1 MERKKIFSWILAIG
15 MVIMMLPLNAFAA
28 NSANT
33 TDFEYSTPDD
43 ITIYKNETKEVEIS
57 SYVYGNHKSYD
68 LDSISVSSD
77 NANIEVTQP
86 SKGRMKVKGLK
97 EGISAVIIKY
107 SWLYNG
113 KKQTGTSS
121 FKVTVKDFQY
131 CWELEGQGYYND
143 NDSNDLYI
151 GESKEWN
158 VNLRKIY
165 YKDNGKKYQQ
175 RIKNFDI
182 ITKTYRKVENEDEDG
197 DEWYTEVIDNSLLS
211 IDIDHTDNSIK
222 VTGKKEAECYLDI
235 QVRYQ
240 GQNIKVGDGDY
251 WEDEDKVTRKFDTKK
266 ESYKILENSSAYRPM
281 QEGDIYTEF
290 HRLLVNQKINVRF
303 QLIHIYYDEQN
314 EERKTEN
321 LSNAVIKAYYSQKEE
336 SGEFQNVELNSKPK
350 LSRYAEMSFENNTL
364 TIKGTNADPEVD
376 EDGDYYDCEEWIGLD
391 AYINGKK
398 VESSGA
404 SFEIRKNLENEA
416 GFNGIDNDNSEYDE
430 EYVQLK
436 KNKSKTKNIGYFSIE
451 GYSWDWDKDEPYKA
465 DSIEVVSSDA
475 SIATAT
481 VPKMDEDGDYYCTF
495 EGKKSGTAIITFKY
509 TYTFAGSSYTGKQ
522 KVEVI
527 VGYNP
532 YTSYQLNFVKE
543 GSGEYTENEENSSDD
558 HDFLKMSNPYN
569 ATLKAKVYKVC
580 GDEDGNTTKTEVNN
594 FTLKCE
600 EYEGTDE
607 DYDEYEK
614 KGTIKTSIDNSN
626 QSIQFIGEANAY
638 CVYKISFDLN
648 DKTENQYNKQERY
661 VSVSGMA
668 DDDVYYT
675 VGMAENSDNQV
686 VMLKEGETFPIN
698 VYRYDSEHPNGINVN
713 DSIVKMKSSG
723 KCLEINNNSKTII
736 AKQAART
743 QLTILMNEDECDY
756 IELDFCI
763 IPKSGKELSLEKE
776 EQLKE
781 DGDTFVFVPQKTG
794 QYKLLEIFKNAL
806 YENSMAGIEVLD
818 SSGRKVLESD
828 SYYSS
833 PIYKKAA
840 SCVFDLEKGKTYY
853 FSYDTCY
860 SYKGY
865 TGSRW
870 DLFRTSPEKIRL
882 SYIEDDDQ
890 DSSHAH
896 NYIATITKQATCT
909 TDGIRTY
916 KCSCGDSY
924 QETIKATGHLH
935 KETRNKKEATETEAG
950 YTGDIYCKDCNT
962 MLEKGS
968 IIPAT
973 GQKQPSDID
982 STNTPAK
989 PSQPSKDKNNTS
1001 STQTPKQENSLKQ
1014 GAKVTDNKSKA
1025 VYKVNGNKTVEYN
1038 KVDKKAKTAI
1048 IPTTVKVNGVNY
1060 QVTAIAAKAFAN
1072 NKSLKKVV
1080 IPASVRSIGKQAFS
1094 GCKNLKTIT
1103 IKTPYL
1109 TKKSVG
1115 AKAFKGIYAK
1125 ATIKVP
1131 KKQKKVY
1138 QKLLKSKG
1146 VGKKAKI
1153 K

>member
-376 EDGDYYDCEEWIGLD
+376 EDGDYY
-391 AYINGKK
+391 
-398 VESSGA
+398 
-404 SFEIRKNLENEA
+404 
-416 GFNGIDNDNSEYDE
+416 
-430 EYVQLK
+430 
-436 KNKSKTKNIGYFSIE
+436 
-451 GYSWDWDKDEPYKA
+451 
-465 DSIEVVSSDA
+465 
-475 SIATAT
+475 
-481 VPKMDEDGDYYCTF
+481 CTF

-833 PIYKKAA
+833 PTYKKAA

>member
-376 EDGDYYDCEEWIGLD
+376 EDGDYYDCEEWVGLD

-404 SFEIRKNLENEA
+404 SFEIRK
-416 GFNGIDNDNSEYDE
+416 I
-430 EYVQLK
+430 
-436 KNKSKTKNIGYFSIE
+436 
-451 GYSWDWDKDEPYKA
+451 
-465 DSIEVVSSDA
+465 
-475 SIATAT
+475 
-481 VPKMDEDGDYYCTF
+481 
-495 EGKKSGTAIITFKY
+495 
-509 TYTFAGSSYTGKQ
+509 
-522 KVEVI
+522 
-527 VGYNP
+527 
-532 YTSYQLNFVKE
+532 
-543 GSGEYTENEENSSDD
+543 
-558 HDFLKMSNPYN
+558 
-569 ATLKAKVYKVC
+569 
-580 GDEDGNTTKTEVNN
+580 
-594 FTLKCE
+594 
-600 EYEGTDE
+600 
-607 DYDEYEK
+607 
-614 KGTIKTSIDNSN
+614 
-626 QSIQFIGEANAY
+626 
-638 CVYKISFDLN
+638 
-648 DKTENQYNKQERY
+648 
-661 VSVSGMA
+661 
-668 DDDVYYT
+668 
-675 VGMAENSDNQV
+675 
-686 VMLKEGETFPIN
+686 
-698 VYRYDSEHPNGINVN
+698 
-713 DSIVKMKSSG
+713 
-723 KCLEINNNSKTII
+723 
-736 AKQAART
+736 
-743 QLTILMNEDECDY
+743 
-756 IELDFCI
+756 
-763 IPKSGKELSLEKE
+763 
-776 EQLKE
+776 
-781 DGDTFVFVPQKTG
+781 
-794 QYKLLEIFKNAL
+794 
-806 YENSMAGIEVLD
+806 
-818 SSGRKVLESD
+818 
-828 SYYSS
+828 
-833 PIYKKAA
+833 
-840 SCVFDLEKGKTYY
+840 
-853 FSYDTCY
+853 
-860 SYKGY
+860 
-865 TGSRW
+865 
-870 DLFRTSPEKIRL
+870 
-882 SYIEDDDQ
+882 
-890 DSSHAH
+890 
-896 NYIATITKQATCT
+896 
-909 TDGIRTY
+909 
-916 KCSCGDSY
+916 
-924 QETIKATGHLH
+924 
-935 KETRNKKEATETEAG
+935 
-950 YTGDIYCKDCNT
+950 
-962 MLEKGS
+962 
-968 IIPAT
+968 
-973 GQKQPSDID
+973 
-982 STNTPAK
+982 
-989 PSQPSKDKNNTS
+989 
-1001 STQTPKQENSLKQ
+1001 
-1014 GAKVTDNKSKA
+1014 
-1025 VYKVNGNKTVEYN
+1025 
-1038 KVDKKAKTAI
+1038 
-1048 IPTTVKVNGVNY
+1048 
-1060 QVTAIAAKAFAN
+1060 
-1072 NKSLKKVV
+1072 
-1080 IPASVRSIGKQAFS
+1080 
-1094 GCKNLKTIT
+1094 
-1103 IKTPYL
+1103 
-1109 TKKSVG
+1109 
-1115 AKAFKGIYAK
+1115 
-1125 ATIKVP
+1125 
-1131 KKQKKVY
+1131 
-1138 QKLLKSKG
+1138 
-1146 VGKKAKI
+1146 
-1153 K
+1153 

>member
-1 MERKKIFSWILAIG
+1 MKSKKLFSWILAIG

-165 YKDNGKKYQQ
+165 YKDNGKKCQQ
-175 RIKNFDI
+175 RIKDFDI
-182 ITKTYRKVENEDEDG
+182 ITKTYRKVENEDEDA
-197 DEWYTEVIDNSLLS
+197 DEWY
-211 IDIDHTDNSIK
+211 
-222 VTGKKEAECYLDI
+222 
-235 QVRYQ
+235 
-240 GQNIKVGDGDY
+240 
-251 WEDEDKVTRKFDTKK
+251 
-266 ESYKILENSSAYRPM
+266 
-281 QEGDIYTEF
+281 
-290 HRLLVNQKINVRF
+290 
-303 QLIHIYYDEQN
+303 
-314 EERKTEN
+314 
-321 LSNAVIKAYYSQKEE
+321 
-336 SGEFQNVELNSKPK
+336 
-350 LSRYAEMSFENNTL
+350 
-364 TIKGTNADPEVD
+364 
-376 EDGDYYDCEEWIGLD
+376 
-391 AYINGKK
+391 
-398 VESSGA
+398 
-404 SFEIRKNLENEA
+404 
-416 GFNGIDNDNSEYDE
+416 
-430 EYVQLK
+430 
-436 KNKSKTKNIGYFSIE
+436 
-451 GYSWDWDKDEPYKA
+451 
-465 DSIEVVSSDA
+465 
-475 SIATAT
+475 
-481 VPKMDEDGDYYCTF
+481 
-495 EGKKSGTAIITFKY
+495 
-509 TYTFAGSSYTGKQ
+509 
-522 KVEVI
+522 
-527 VGYNP
+527 
-532 YTSYQLNFVKE
+532 
-543 GSGEYTENEENSSDD
+543 
-558 HDFLKMSNPYN
+558 
-569 ATLKAKVYKVC
+569 
-580 GDEDGNTTKTEVNN
+580 
-594 FTLKCE
+594 
-600 EYEGTDE
+600 
-607 DYDEYEK
+607 
-614 KGTIKTSIDNSN
+614 
-626 QSIQFIGEANAY
+626 
-638 CVYKISFDLN
+638 
-648 DKTENQYNKQERY
+648 
-661 VSVSGMA
+661 
-668 DDDVYYT
+668 
-675 VGMAENSDNQV
+675 
-686 VMLKEGETFPIN
+686 
-698 VYRYDSEHPNGINVN
+698 
-713 DSIVKMKSSG
+713 
-723 KCLEINNNSKTII
+723 
-736 AKQAART
+736 
-743 QLTILMNEDECDY
+743 
-756 IELDFCI
+756 
-763 IPKSGKELSLEKE
+763 
-776 EQLKE
+776 
-781 DGDTFVFVPQKTG
+781 
-794 QYKLLEIFKNAL
+794 AL

-833 PIYKKAA
+833 PTYKKAA

-882 SYIEDDDQ
+882 SYIENDDQ
-890 DSSHAH
+890 DSSHVH
-896 NYIATITKQATCT
+896 NYIATITKQVTCT
-909 TDGIRTY
+909 TDGIRTF

-935 KETRNKKEATETEAG
+935 KEIRNKKEATETEAG

-1080 IPASVRSIGKQAFS
+1080 IPASVRKIGKQAFS
-1094 GCKNLKTIT
+1094 GCKNLKTII
-1103 IKTPYL
+1103 IKTPHL

-1131 KKQKKVY
+1131 KKQKKAY

>member
-1 MERKKIFSWILAIG
+1 
-15 MVIMMLPLNAFAA
+15 
-28 NSANT
+28 
-33 TDFEYSTPDD
+33 
-43 ITIYKNETKEVEIS
+43 
-57 SYVYGNHKSYD
+57 
-68 LDSISVSSD
+68 
-77 NANIEVTQP
+77 
-86 SKGRMKVKGLK
+86 
-97 EGISAVIIKY
+97 
-107 SWLYNG
+107 
-113 KKQTGTSS
+113 
-121 FKVTVKDFQY
+121 
-131 CWELEGQGYYND
+131 
-143 NDSNDLYI
+143 
-151 GESKEWN
+151 
-158 VNLRKIY
+158 
-165 YKDNGKKYQQ
+165 
-175 RIKNFDI
+175 
-182 ITKTYRKVENEDEDG
+182 
-197 DEWYTEVIDNSLLS
+197 
-211 IDIDHTDNSIK
+211 
-222 VTGKKEAECYLDI
+222 
-235 QVRYQ
+235 
-240 GQNIKVGDGDY
+240 
-251 WEDEDKVTRKFDTKK
+251 
-266 ESYKILENSSAYRPM
+266 
-281 QEGDIYTEF
+281 
-290 HRLLVNQKINVRF
+290 
-303 QLIHIYYDEQN
+303 
-314 EERKTEN
+314 
-321 LSNAVIKAYYSQKEE
+321 
-336 SGEFQNVELNSKPK
+336 
-350 LSRYAEMSFENNTL
+350 
-364 TIKGTNADPEVD
+364 
-376 EDGDYYDCEEWIGLD
+376 
-391 AYINGKK
+391 
-398 VESSGA
+398 
-404 SFEIRKNLENEA
+404 
-416 GFNGIDNDNSEYDE
+416 
-430 EYVQLK
+430 
-436 KNKSKTKNIGYFSIE
+436 
-451 GYSWDWDKDEPYKA
+451 
-465 DSIEVVSSDA
+465 
-475 SIATAT
+475 
-481 VPKMDEDGDYYCTF
+481 
-495 EGKKSGTAIITFKY
+495 
-509 TYTFAGSSYTGKQ
+509 
-522 KVEVI
+522 
-527 VGYNP
+527 
-532 YTSYQLNFVKE
+532 
-543 GSGEYTENEENSSDD
+543 
-558 HDFLKMSNPYN
+558 
-569 ATLKAKVYKVC
+569 
-580 GDEDGNTTKTEVNN
+580 
-594 FTLKCE
+594 
-600 EYEGTDE
+600 
-607 DYDEYEK
+607 
-614 KGTIKTSIDNSN
+614 
-626 QSIQFIGEANAY
+626 
-638 CVYKISFDLN
+638 
-648 DKTENQYNKQERY
+648 
-661 VSVSGMA
+661 
-668 DDDVYYT
+668 
-675 VGMAENSDNQV
+675 
-686 VMLKEGETFPIN
+686 
-698 VYRYDSEHPNGINVN
+698 
-713 DSIVKMKSSG
+713 MKSSG